1 MTPSP
6 WNRINSTLCNL
17 VHLAARCDIAAG
29 GAVSATSVAPLGA
42 AWTSPATGRY
52 LLTLSADNPLVSAN
66 LTFPSVV
73 VQSATAQDLV
83 ASVSVLTTTTIEI
96 RLCAAAVATA
106 PAAACAIHLNI
117 LASNSTVQVP

>member
-42 AWTSPATGRY
+42 AWTSPGTGRY
-52 LLTLSADNPLVSAN
+52 LLTLTDPLVSAN

-106 PAAACAIHLNI
+106 PAAACAIHLNV